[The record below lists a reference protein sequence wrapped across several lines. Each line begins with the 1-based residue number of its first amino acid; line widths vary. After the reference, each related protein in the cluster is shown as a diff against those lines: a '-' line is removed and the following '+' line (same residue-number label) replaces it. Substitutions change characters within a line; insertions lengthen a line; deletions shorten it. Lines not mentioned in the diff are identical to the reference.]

1 MALRETV
8 QTIKKFA
15 DDTNFIATAITNNS
29 LFYRDGYYHDRVLRM
44 MVSYSK
50 TNTQGLIDA
59 IFDGVDDT
67 HKLQLVFDIWKQQLN
82 NIALPNYD
90 EAHFYKRFGGLQYF
104 EDADDIREVLL
115 SVCGDL
121 KNQIG
126 YFMQDYQ
133 LTDNNPK
140 IGFLCP
146 LFYEDDKLTTG
157 EKTSQQE
164 AVKEPVALKPQQN
177 AKRGRQVKP
186 FKVCLIDNA
195 PEQEQQQR
203 LNSLHRLMKGR
214 KGKEV
219 ALIIKASIQLGW
231 ITKPTFSQLQ
241 KEFGNIGSIG
251 GYNHQMT
258 LQPTNEEIEGMK
270 TALQASE
277 K

>member
-1 MALRETV
+1 MALRETI

-15 DDTNFIATAITNNS
+15 DDTNFLASVITDSS
-29 LFYRDGYYHDRVLRM
+29 LFYSDDDCHDRVLRM
-44 MVSYSK
+44 MSSYSK
-50 TNTQGLIDA
+50 TNPQELINA

-82 NIALPNYD
+82 TIALPNYD
-90 EAHFYKRFGGLQYF
+90 DDHFYKKFGGLQYF
-104 EDADDIREVLL
+104 KDADDIREDILEI
-115 SVCGDL
+115 CGSL
-121 KNQIG
+121 RREIG
-126 YFMQDYQ
+126 YFVQEYQ
-133 LTDNNPK
+133 LVDNNPK

-146 LFYEDDKLTTG
+146 LYYEDDKLTT
-157 EKTSQQE
+157 EQETSQQE

-219 ALIIKASIQLGW
+219 ALIIKASMQLGW